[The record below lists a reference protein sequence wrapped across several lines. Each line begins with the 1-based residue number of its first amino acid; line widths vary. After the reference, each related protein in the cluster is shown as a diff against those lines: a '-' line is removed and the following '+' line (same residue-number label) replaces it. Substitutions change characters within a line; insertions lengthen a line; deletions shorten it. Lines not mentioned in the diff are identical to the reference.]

1 MVWSLIAIFFWS
13 NNFLSFIESFS
24 RLKLLV
30 KRQQLIIF
38 TINTWLKMYTTWCH
52 YQLFDTRFLKLV
64 LLLQPSKQVTVS
76 IKTWSCGGAYSIN
89 KCVLDSFS
97 QTLETGESRSIIC
110 WQRRWTGEV
119 VVGAAA
125 ECQGKLAVTQ
135 SGQLEV
141 TLPPREG
148 GGGGLFAILWS
159 VILFYW
165 LLTSMYNSDGT
176 RTVENICPKSLYLFI
191 CRVL

>member
-1 MVWSLIAIFFWS
+1 
-13 NNFLSFIESFS
+13 
-24 RLKLLV
+24 
-30 KRQQLIIF
+30 
-38 TINTWLKMYTTWCH
+38 MYTTWCH
-52 YQLFDTRFLKLV
+52 YQLSDNRFLKLV

-125 ECQGKLAVTQ
+125 ECQGKLALVTQ
-135 SGQLEV
+135 SGQLGLTWGQQAGGESYFFFSLEWSHWV
-141 TLPPREG
+141 AFDWLQLYVMTSLPFHRMG
-148 GGGGLFAILWS
+148 FAQQPNFGKTVWS
-159 VILFYW
+159 PIALIKYSTS
-165 LLTSMYNSDGT
+165 LL
-176 RTVENICPKSLYLFI
+176 
-191 CRVL
+191 

>member
-1 MVWSLIAIFFWS
+1 
-13 NNFLSFIESFS
+13 
-24 RLKLLV
+24 
-30 KRQQLIIF
+30 
-38 TINTWLKMYTTWCH
+38 MYTTWCH
-52 YQLFDTRFLKLV
+52 YQLSDNRFLKLV

-148 GGGGLFAILWS
+148 GGGGLFAICEVSYYSTGYLLPCITQMEPGQWRIFVQSHCIYSFAGSFKLS
-159 VILFYW
+159 V
-165 LLTSMYNSDGT
+165 SNEG
-176 RTVENICPKSLYLFI
+176 K
-191 CRVL
+191 